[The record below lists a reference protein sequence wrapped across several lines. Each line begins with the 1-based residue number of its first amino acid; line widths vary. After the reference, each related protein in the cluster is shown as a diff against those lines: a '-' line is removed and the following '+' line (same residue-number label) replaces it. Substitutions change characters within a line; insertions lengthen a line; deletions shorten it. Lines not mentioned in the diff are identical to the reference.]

1 MKKVFIV
8 AALAIVS
15 FANAQ
20 KGTVLVAGNVGYSS
34 FKQGDYKESS
44 FEFSPK
50 VGYQFTD
57 NVTLG
62 LETAVVNATYM
73 REVGSN
79 VAEYEENGFKLGA
92 FLRYSQPLAGVFSVF
107 GDFGIGMQSAKT
119 SNNIPFSKERKSDG
133 FYMGVVPAIGVNL
146 KKGFCLNFSIGG
158 LAYDS
163 MKEDFNGAES
173 ANTFAFTFGKQASI
187 GISKNF

>member
-1 MKKVFIV
+1 MHLN
-8 AALAIVS
+8 LA
-15 FANAQ
+15 
-20 KGTVLVAGNVGYSS
+20 
-34 FKQGDYKESS
+34 
-44 FEFSPK
+44 PK
-50 VGYQFTD
+50 VGYQFSD
-57 NVTLG
+57 NITVG

-73 REVGSN
+73 DVVGNN
-79 VAEYEENGFKLGA
+79 VAEFEENGFKLGA

-163 MKEDFNGAES
+163 MKEDFDGAECCQYFCFHFWK
-173 ANTFAFTFGKQASI
+173 T
-187 GISKNF
+187 SKYRNF